1 MTESGRKIQTLAW
14 CEAEELLALSLSQ
27 HQMKSSLLVIW
38 IITV

>member
-14 CEAEELLALSLSQ
+14 REAEELLALSLSQ

-38 IITV
+38 VITV